1 MSKIEKMKIV
11 VIDDEPKA
19 RSLLKNVI
27 GRLDDD
33 HYEVFE
39 AGDLKSGVEVI
50 KREDP
55 KLVFLDIEM
64 PNEQGTEI
72 LNYFETSEV
81 NFEIV
86 FSTAYSDYALRAF
99 EMNAIDYILKPIRPK
114 KVLEVIKRV
123 RETQNQENIQE
134 KLFELKESLAN
145 NNFDKLGVPVKD
157 GIRFIRLE
165 DIIHLEADGMYTRI
179 YSVNEPTMMV
189 SKPLKFFVHLLEN
202 GRTFYRP
209 HRSHIFNVKYLK
221 QYVKKDGNYA
231 LLENDS
237 VVPIA
242 KDKREEFVSLITAI

>member
-1 MSKIEKMKIV
+1 MLKSTKMKIV
-11 VIDDEPKA
+11 VIDDELKA

-27 GRLDDD
+27 GRLQDD

-39 AGDLKSGVEVI
+39 ADDLESGVAII
-50 KREDP
+50 KREQP

-72 LNYFETSEV
+72 LNYFDASEV

-114 KVLEVIKRV
+114 KVLDVIKRV
-123 RETQNQENIQE
+123 RETHNQQNIQE
-134 KLFELKESLAN
+134 RLQELKDSLSN
-145 NNFDKLGVPVKD
+145 GNFDKLGVPVKD
-157 GIRFIRLE
+157 GIRFVRLE

-179 YSVNEPTMMV
+179 HLSGEPTLMV
-189 SKPLKFFVHLLEN
+189 SKPLKFFGHLIER
-202 GRTFYRP
+202 GKSFYRP
-209 HRSHIFNVKYLK
+209 HRSHIFNVRYLK

-237 VVPIA
+237 VVPIS
-242 KDKREEFVSLITAI
+242 KDKRDEFVSLISAI